1 MLNTLKHIINS
12 HSMKQ
17 ILILL
22 LVISSGVG
30 LCGPKPYNQKIS
42 MNNLFSTPFP
52 QTGAITVYKYN
63 VFNKEEIGEL
73 KWVAT
78 TERKFNSQKGDYY
91 TEIHITVE
99 NKTGEYVRFYFDFTG
114 VQNEGLSGEVSPHG
128 TWRSGAKFSSENC
141 TGVQPTKTE
150 ITIS

>member
-1 MLNTLKHIINS
+1 
-12 HSMKQ
+12 MKK

-22 LVISSGVG
+22 LVISTGVG
-30 LCGPKPYNQKIS
+30 LCGSKLYNQKIP
-42 MNNLFSTPFP
+42 MNNMFGTPFP
-52 QTGAITVYKYN
+52 QTGSITVYKYKM
-63 VFNKEEIGEL
+63 FNKVEIGEL

-78 TERKFNSQKGDYY
+78 TERKFNSQKEDYY

-99 NKTGEYVRFYFDFTG
+99 NKTDEYVSFSFDFTG
-114 VQNEGLSGEVSPHG
+114 VQDEGLCGEVSPHG
-128 TWRSGAKFSSENC
+128 TWRSGARYSSGNC

>member
-1 MLNTLKHIINS
+1 
-12 HSMKQ
+12 MKK

-22 LVISSGVG
+22 LAISIGAG
-30 LCGPKPYNQKIS
+30 LCGSKLYNQKIS
-42 MNNLFSTPFP
+42 INNIYGTPFP
-52 QTGAITVYKYN
+52 QTGAITVYKYK

-78 TERKFNSQKGDYY
+78 TERKFNSQKDDYY

-99 NKTGEYVRFYFDFTG
+99 NKTSEYVSFSFDFTG
-114 VQNEGLSGEVSPHG
+114 VQNEGLCGEVSPHG
-128 TWRSGAKFSSENC
+128 TWRSGARFSNGNC